1 MHLEDFQS
9 RLSDIWYSISVF
21 KRMIGDVQGCYEV
34 HYNMK
39 KKHRKKKE
47 TKIKDFPF
55 KDRADVI

>member
-39 KKHRKKKE
+39 KKNTEKKKKQRS
-47 TKIKDFPF
+47 KIFHLK
-55 KDRADVI
+55 IELM

>member
-39 KKHRKKKE
+39 KKTQKKKKQRS
-47 TKIKDFPF
+47 KIFHLK
-55 KDRADVI
+55 IELM